1 MLLNCHPEQ
10 RRGGG
15 RAAMANTATKS
26 CAQRGREGGKEDAR
40 CSLQAGRRAGG
51 AFFVVARS
59 SGPFLHGESPYRKGS
74 LCLYMGESLRTSQ
87 VSQGSFS
94 TLHWSCFNILGGL
107 PKTEAPFRAF
117 LSISLGKGELRR
129 GGAGCLPRG
138 RGAESCRCGY
148 QKEDCPNIL
157 SLFSFHSLSVS
168 GWVPSA
174 NDTLSGKERWE
185 TGRLHSILQH
195 TLSSVKMYFI
205 SVWLMKKTI
214 MNGWVGGSSGGDV
227 PFVAWLAALFSNIS
241 SHFLFANKWK

>member
-1 MLLNCHPEQ
+1 MGG
-10 RRGGG
+10 RRWQTPQQKVVHREAEREGRRMPGAACRQAGG
-15 RAAMANTATKS
+15 RAGHFLLL
-26 CAQRGREGGKEDAR
+26 R
-40 CSLQAGRRAGG
+40 
-51 AFFVVARS
+51 VAR
-59 SGPFLHGESPYRKGS
+59 GHFCMGRVHTEKEAFVYI
-74 LCLYMGESLRTSQ
+74 YMGESLRTSQ

-168 GWVPSA
+168 G
-174 NDTLSGKERWE
+174 
-185 TGRLHSILQH
+185 
-195 TLSSVKMYFI
+195 
-205 SVWLMKKTI
+205 
-214 MNGWVGGSSGGDV
+214 
-227 PFVAWLAALFSNIS
+227 
-241 SHFLFANKWK
+241 